1 MVEVLAE
8 VLLVVVGVGEVTE
21 KEFLMTKAKTN
32 FLNFLVAPAQR
43 ALIGELGIT
52 KLQDLS
58 RFTKK
63 DLLSLHGFRR
73 QNR

>member
-1 MVEVLAE
+1 
-8 VLLVVVGVGEVTE
+8 
-21 KEFLMTKAKTN
+21 MTKAKTN